1 MTPAQIKALRE
12 TLPGVTARARIEAL
26 AEALEVSTH
35 TVEKWE
41 SGDRTP
47 SKQSMRLLAMLAAAK
62 KNDAMGE

>member
-1 MTPAQIKALRE
+1 MTPDEIKALRE
-12 TLPGVTARARIEAL
+12 TMPGITAFFRIEAL

-47 SKQSMRLLAMLAAAK
+47 SKQSMRLLAMLAAEKAIQ
-62 KNDAMGE
+62 